1 METTLPIII
10 SSSILFFVANFYLF
24 FVNVKNKK

>member
-10 SSSILFFVANFYLF
+10 SSSILFFVVNFYLF